1 MEMNIISGMSTILIP
16 SKPKADTKF
25 LKMLKAMSLE
35 YILWFQVGY
44 AGFGKEQCKPVIGF
58 EPFLLLFIQKC
69 FLKAIQ
75 GTEY

>member
-16 SKPKADTKF
+16 FKPKADTKF

-35 YILWFQVGY
+35 YCGFNVGY
-44 AGFGKEQCKPVIGF
+44 AGFGKEQCKPVIGC

-69 FLKAIQ
+69 YLKAIQ